1 MSEEEK
7 IIYELCSEAVDIMCW
22 YPQPATIIS
31 KFANVS
37 LYKTRK
43 ILHNLQNNE
52 ICEFERGYVPDRYS
66 YEGELEEEGFFY
78 CGWKLTEIGKKK
90 YQKIIIELNEKQC
103 EVINNEQF
111 K

>member
-7 IIYELCSEAVDIMCW
+7 VIQELCNEATDIMCW

-43 ILHNLQNNE
+43 ILHKLQDE
-52 ICEFERGYVPDRYS
+52 ELVEFERGFVPDRYS
-66 YEGELEEEGFFY
+66 YEGELEEESFFY
-78 CGWKLTEIGKKK
+78 CGWKLTNIGRIKF
-90 YQKIIIELNEKQC
+90 QKILIEMNERIEKLL
-103 EVINNEQF
+103 EE
-111 K
+111 